1 MTESQEDEKR
11 ILNKDKPEM
20 NRGVELLL
28 RNRRRK
34 PERPKT
40 FQVKFGKLIALWNRE
55 IIFHFNLLGHKKKIK
70 TLWRSAMSET
80 LIVTLTL
87 MTLVSILAIMV
98 GGMIGWM
105 ARQHSYETTPQV
117 VYTHP
122 EMFDE
127 NGQLV
132 PDEILALR
140 IENNYDIN
148 TEETEEE

>member
-1 MTESQEDEKR
+1 MT
-11 ILNKDKPEM
+11 
-20 NRGVELLL
+20 
-28 RNRRRK
+28 
-34 PERPKT
+34 
-40 FQVKFGKLIALWNRE
+40 
-55 IIFHFNLLGHKKKIK
+55 
-70 TLWRSAMSET
+70 
-80 LIVTLTL
+80 IVTLTL
-87 MTLVSILAIMV
+87 TSVVSLLALLV

-122 EMFDE
+122 EMFDA

-148 TEETEEE
+148 TTEETEEE

>member
-1 MTESQEDEKR
+1 
-11 ILNKDKPEM
+11 
-20 NRGVELLL
+20 
-28 RNRRRK
+28 
-34 PERPKT
+34 
-40 FQVKFGKLIALWNRE
+40 
-55 IIFHFNLLGHKKKIK
+55 
-70 TLWRSAMSET
+70 MSET

-87 MTLVSILAIMV
+87 MTVMSALALLV

-122 EMFDE
+122 EMFDA

-140 IENNYDIN
+140 IENNYDKEIDDDDDG
-148 TEETEEE
+148 ES

>member
-1 MTESQEDEKR
+1 MDIT
-11 ILNKDKPEM
+11 
-20 NRGVELLL
+20 
-28 RNRRRK
+28 
-34 PERPKT
+34 
-40 FQVKFGKLIALWNRE
+40 
-55 IIFHFNLLGHKKKIK
+55 
-70 TLWRSAMSET
+70 
-80 LIVTLTL
+80 IVTLTL
-87 MTLVSILAIMV
+87 TTVVSFLALLV

-148 TEETEEE
+148 TTEETEEE

>member
-1 MTESQEDEKR
+1 M
-11 ILNKDKPEM
+11 
-20 NRGVELLL
+20 
-28 RNRRRK
+28 
-34 PERPKT
+34 
-40 FQVKFGKLIALWNRE
+40 
-55 IIFHFNLLGHKKKIK
+55 
-70 TLWRSAMSET
+70 ET
-80 LIVTLTL
+80 TIVTLTL
-87 MTLVSILAIMV
+87 TTIVAFLALLV

>member
-1 MTESQEDEKR
+1 
-11 ILNKDKPEM
+11 
-20 NRGVELLL
+20 
-28 RNRRRK
+28 
-34 PERPKT
+34 
-40 FQVKFGKLIALWNRE
+40 
-55 IIFHFNLLGHKKKIK
+55 
-70 TLWRSAMSET
+70 MSET
-80 LIVTLTL
+80 LVVTLTL

-122 EMFDE
+122 EMFDA

-140 IENNYDIN
+140 IENNYDKEIDGDDDG
-148 TEETEEE
+148 ES

>member
-1 MTESQEDEKR
+1 MEMT
-11 ILNKDKPEM
+11 
-20 NRGVELLL
+20 
-28 RNRRRK
+28 
-34 PERPKT
+34 
-40 FQVKFGKLIALWNRE
+40 
-55 IIFHFNLLGHKKKIK
+55 
-70 TLWRSAMSET
+70 
-80 LIVTLTL
+80 IVTLTL
-87 MTLVSILAIMV
+87 TTVVSLLALLV

-140 IENNYDIN
+140 IENNYDTD
-148 TEETEEE
+148 TENDEEE